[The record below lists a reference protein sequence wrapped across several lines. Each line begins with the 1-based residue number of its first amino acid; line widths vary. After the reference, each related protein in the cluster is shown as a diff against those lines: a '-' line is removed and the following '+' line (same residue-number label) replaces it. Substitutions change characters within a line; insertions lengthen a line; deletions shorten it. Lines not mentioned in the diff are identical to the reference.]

1 MDKVRQERRK
11 NRHLNERF
19 FIILEDFVNEYKIA
33 KSHPEVAE
41 YSNTLANTQAR
52 YQKLEK
58 DIFLQ
63 RNHLEKINLEM
74 NKRIRK
80 QNRNINEYKKKVDIL
95 KRNAK
100 RLKPIENSSEGM
112 FREEKEMYS
121 MIHYEMIAFITGI
134 VLASGLTYST
144 FRKS

>member
-19 FIILEDFVNEYKIA
+19 FIILEDFVNQYKIA
-33 KSHPEVAE
+33 KSHPEVEE

-74 NKRIRK
+74 NRRIRK
-80 QNRNINEYKKKVDIL
+80 QTRNINEYRKSVEVL

-112 FREEKEMYS
+112 FREEREMYT
-121 MIHYEMIAFITGI
+121 ILHYETIALITGI

>member
-1 MDKVRQERRK
+1 MDSVRKERRK

-33 KSHPEVAE
+33 KSHPDVIE
-41 YSNTLANTQAR
+41 YSDKLANTQAR
-52 YQKLEK
+52 YQQLEK

-74 NKRIRK
+74 NARIRK
-80 QNRNINEYKKKVDIL
+80 QTKNINDYRKNVNVL
-95 KRNAK
+95 RLRAK

-112 FREEKEMYS
+112 FQEEKEIYT
-121 MIHYEMIAFITGI
+121 MIHYEMMALVIGI

-144 FRKS
+144 FRKT